1 MNTIR
6 KCMTI
11 KTEERNLPS
20 GSYKKPEVNFVRKDG
35 RTRGIGW
42 SIEEDAQEHRK
53 GFLGRG

>member
-20 GSYKKPEVNFVRKDG
+20 GSYKKPEEGK
-35 RTRGIGW
+35 
-42 SIEEDAQEHRK
+42 EEEHLK
-53 GFLGRG
+53 VLTDHSN